1 MTLPIDTLPF
11 DTNTNAFNCVA
22 SNRVVQD
29 HDTVATVFPD
39 WVSILFNGMKGVG
52 VAEGVGVDVTVG
64 VAEGIGVAVTAGVDE
79 GVGVAVPVGVG
90 VGVGVAIGTLVLDT
104 V

>member
-1 MTLPIDTLPF
+1 VVTLPIDTLPF

-29 HDTVATVFPD
+29 HDRVATVFPD

-52 VAEGVGVDVTVG
+52 VAEGIGVDVTEGVG
-64 VAEGIGVAVTAGVDE
+64 VAEGVGVGVTAGVAVTE
-79 GVGVAVPVGVG
+79 GVG
-90 VGVGVAIGTLVLDT
+90 VGVTIGALVLDT